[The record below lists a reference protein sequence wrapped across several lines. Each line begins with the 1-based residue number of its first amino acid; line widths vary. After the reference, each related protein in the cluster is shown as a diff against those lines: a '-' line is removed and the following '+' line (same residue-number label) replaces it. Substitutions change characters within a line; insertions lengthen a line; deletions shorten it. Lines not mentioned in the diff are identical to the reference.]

1 MDSKAVGV
9 LEDLKKIAAQ
19 EGGFSFGELWRYDK
33 DSITAVL
40 PIIHSNGLERGY
52 VTSAEAGKSL
62 VITDTG
68 SIDAVKLENKA
79 DQAVLIRTGEIIEGD
94 TQERT
99 FIKSVIIAAHSKMR
113 AYVNCVNAIR
123 PIHGG
128 KNMYVSK
135 VSTPRNSRAH
145 FYRAKRSMP
154 SQMKTWDNVQ
164 AYTDT
169 LRRMSSEPSGFLDSM
184 SSARVINEG
193 ADLTTAQKR
202 VQETFRDV
210 TKAVPK
216 TEDQVGF
223 VLITIDG
230 VEGMETFNH
239 PKSYESVRDALLS
252 QDAST
257 IGQARKDSDSV
268 FEFHPERAAQQA
280 RELLSRGFGVEE
292 AVGSGETEVFHL
304 TSEKVDG
311 EAVY

>member
-19 EGGFSFGELWRYDK
+19 EGGFSFGEVWRYDK

-94 TQERT
+94 MQERT

-169 LRRMSSEPSGFLDSM
+169 LRRMSSEPSGFL
-184 SSARVINEG
+184 ARIHRRRASGQCPEVDRGCSCESGIM
-193 ADLTTAQKR
+193 
-202 VQETFRDV
+202 
-210 TKAVPK
+210 
-216 TEDQVGF
+216 
-223 VLITIDG
+223 VLKQQSRPQNKEHPIDA
-230 VEGMETFNH
+230 T
-239 PKSYESVRDALLS
+239 SLS
-252 QDAST
+252 C
-257 IGQARKDSDSV
+257 
-268 FEFHPERAAQQA
+268 
-280 RELLSRGFGVEE
+280 L
-292 AVGSGETEVFHL
+292 
-304 TSEKVDG
+304 
-311 EAVY
+311 